1 MNKIR
6 TYRDSKEIPVRI
18 IERIET
24 TGDFFYMI
32 KGYDYGDEPNAD
44 LEELKKQFEYIF
56 ENFII
61 EINTKN
67 IDIVQYGKIASYTL
81 QLDLLIVV
89 YQYISLKIQEIKISS
104 KINRDVDLSL
114 MDEMISSL
122 KIQKD
127 NDLEKQLEIIEAR
140 INKNKNAIEDAKS
153 KLKLSEKDTKHEKQS
168 IYDILINVGII
179 LDKQLNPDIVTLYEL
194 GKLQELAIKKIEA
207 EQKNISNG

>member
-1 MNKIR
+1 MEKIKI
-6 TYRDSKEIPVRI
+6 YRDSKEIPVRI

-44 LEELKKQFEYIF
+44 LEQLKKQFEDIF

-61 EINTKN
+61 EINSKN

-104 KINRDVDLSL
+104 RINREVDLSL

-153 KLKLSEKDTKHEKQS
+153 KLKLNEKDTKHEKQS

-207 EQKNISNG
+207 EQKNIS

>member
-44 LEELKKQFEYIF
+44 VNQLKKQFEDIF
-56 ENFII
+56 ENFIV
-61 EINTKN
+61 EINSKH
-67 IDIVQYGKIASYTL
+67 IDIVQYGKIASASL
-81 QLDLLIVV
+81 ELDLLMIV
-89 YQYISLKIQEIKISS
+89 YQFILLKIREIKISS
-104 KINRDVDLSL
+104 NLNREVDLSVL
-114 MDEMISSL
+114 DDMLSNL
-122 KIQKD
+122 KIQKH
-127 NDLEKQLEIIEAR
+127 NDLEKQLEILEAR
-140 INKNKNAIEDAKS
+140 INKNKNIIEDAKG
-153 KLKLSEKDTKHEKQS
+153 KLKLNEKDTKVEKQS

-179 LDKQLNPDIVTLYEL
+179 LDKQLNPEVVTLYEL

-207 EQKNISNG
+207 EQKNIS

>member
-1 MNKIR
+1 MEKIKI
-6 TYRDSKEIPVRI
+6 YRDSKEIPVRI

-44 LEELKKQFEYIF
+44 LEQLKKQFEDIF

-61 EINTKN
+61 EINSKN

-104 KINRDVDLSL
+104 RINREVDLSL
-114 MDEMISSL
+114 IDEMISSL

-153 KLKLSEKDTKHEKQS
+153 KLKLNEKDTKHEKQS

-207 EQKNISNG
+207 EQKNIS

>member
-1 MNKIR
+1 MDKIR

-44 LEELKKQFEYIF
+44 VNQLKKQFEDIF

-61 EINTKN
+61 EINSKH
-67 IDIVQYGKIASYTL
+67 IDIVQYGKIASASL
-81 QLDLLIVV
+81 ELDLLMIV
-89 YQYISLKIQEIKISS
+89 YQFIVLKIREIKISFS
-104 KINRDVDLSL
+104 LNREVDLSVL
-114 MDEMISSL
+114 DDMLSNL
-122 KIQKD
+122 KIQKH

-140 INKNKNAIEDAKS
+140 INKNKNAIEDAKG
-153 KLKLSEKDTKHEKQS
+153 KLKLNEKDTKAEKQS
-168 IYDILINVGII
+168 VYDILINVGII
-179 LDKQLNPDIVTLYEL
+179 LDKQLNPEVVTLYEL

-207 EQKNISNG
+207 EQKNIS

>member
-32 KGYDYGDEPNAD
+32 KGYDYGDEPNVD
-44 LEELKKQFEYIF
+44 VNQLKKQFEDIF

-61 EINTKN
+61 EINSKH
-67 IDIVQYGKIASYTL
+67 IDIVQYGKIASASL
-81 QLDLLIVV
+81 ELDLLMIV
-89 YQYISLKIQEIKISS
+89 YQFIVLKIREIKISFS
-104 KINRDVDLSL
+104 LNRDVDLSVL
-114 MDEMISSL
+114 DDMLSNL
-122 KIQKD
+122 KIQKH

-140 INKNKNAIEDAKS
+140 INKNKNAIEDAKG
-153 KLKLSEKDTKHEKQS
+153 KLKLNEKDTKAEKQS
-168 IYDILINVGII
+168 VYDILINVGII
-179 LDKQLNPDIVTLYEL
+179 LDKQLNPEVVTLYEL

-207 EQKNISNG
+207 EQKNIS

>member
-1 MNKIR
+1 MEKIKI
-6 TYRDSKEIPVRI
+6 YRDSKEIPVRI

-32 KGYDYGDEPNAD
+32 KGYDYGDEPNAN
-44 LEELKKQFEYIF
+44 LEELKKQFEDIF

-61 EINTKN
+61 EINSKN
-67 IDIVQYGKIASYTL
+67 IDIVQYGKIASYSL

-104 KINRDVDLSL
+104 SINRDVDLSL
-114 MDEMISSL
+114 MEEMISSL

-153 KLKLSEKDTKHEKQS
+153 KLKLNEKDTKHEKQS

-207 EQKNISNG
+207 EQKNIS

>member
-1 MNKIR
+1 MNQ
-6 TYRDSKEIPVRI
+6 
-18 IERIET
+18 
-24 TGDFFYMI
+24 
-32 KGYDYGDEPNAD
+32 
-44 LEELKKQFEYIF
+44 LKKQFEDIF

-61 EINTKN
+61 GINSKN

-104 KINRDVDLSL
+104 RINRYVDLSL

-127 NDLEKQLEIIEAR
+127 NDLEKQLEIIKAR

-153 KLKLSEKDTKHEKQS
+153 KLKLNEKDTKHEKQS

-179 LDKQLNPDIVTLYEL
+179 LNKQLNPDIVTLYEL
-194 GKLQELAIKKIEA
+194 GKLRDLAIKKIES
-207 EQKNISNG
+207 EQKNVT